1 MDYKYIE
8 QLIEKYWACETSCE
22 EEQIL
27 RFFFRQKEIP
37 SHLMRYKSLFVYQS
51 EEKEIK
57 LGSDFD
63 KKILAQI
70 EKPVVMAKHIS
81 FSRRF
86 MPLFKA
92 AVLMIFLFSMGSIV
106 KHSVG
111 ESKHDIVYVYDQY
124 RDNACDPQVAYEG
137 DSVKSILKTD
147 VNKNSFME
155 K

>member
-27 RFFFRQKEIP
+27 RSFFHQKEIP

-111 ESKHDIVYVYDQY
+111 ESKHDQY
-124 RDNACDPQVAYEG
+124 RDNAYDPQVAYEG